1 MADMQVPDKVKSFWE
16 KKEGRTG
23 MIFTAGGIFGVLLIM
38 MKFGAALVAAAANT
52 VILGAYVIGIVV
64 VASILMNPRFR
75 AMCSF
80 IFQSAM
86 RWITSFF
93 ITIDPIGIL
102 KDYVEDLKAS
112 HAKMDEQ
119 IGKLKGVLAGLTRTI
134 KDNQETMKNSL
145 NLAQKAKE
153 RMGQAVDPLDV
164 SRMRMQA
171 KLKSNKAGR
180 LKESNRTYQELYNK
194 IEMIYRVLCKMY
206 TNCEFIIE
214 DTEDS
219 IKIKETEWKAVR
231 AAHGAMKSAMSVIN
245 GNSDKRA
252 IFEQTLEYMANDLDT
267 KVGEMERFMEVSQG
281 FLDGVDL
288 QNGVFEEKGF
298 EMLEQW
304 EKDAD
309 SWILGDEKATIIA
322 DSNNPNN
329 ILNLDRATVSGQ
341 PGANQYGNLFNKK

>member
-1 MADMQVPDKVKSFWE
+1 MSDKVKSFWD
-16 KKEGRTG
+16 KKEGKTG
-23 MIFTAGGIFGVLLIM
+23 MFFAAGGLLGVLLIM
-38 MKFGAALVAAAANT
+38 IKFGATLVAAAQNT
-52 VILGAYVIGIVV
+52 MILGLYVIGIV
-64 VASILMNPRFR
+64 SIAAVLMNPKFR
-75 AMCSF
+75 ALWSF
-80 IFQSAM
+80 LFQSAM
-86 RWITSFF
+86 RWITGLF

-102 KDYVEDLKAS
+102 KDYVADLKAS

-134 KDNQETMKNSL
+134 RENQTTMQDSL
-145 NLAQKAKE
+145 NLAKKAKE
-153 RMGQAVDPLDV
+153 KMTSAEDPLDA

-171 KLKSNKAGR
+171 KLKSNRAGR
-180 LKESNRTYQELYNK
+180 LQESNRTYQELYTK

-219 IKIKETEWKAVR
+219 IKVKETEWKAVR

-252 IFEQTLEYMANDLDT
+252 LFEQTLEYMANDLDT
-267 KVGEMERFMEVSQG
+267 KVGEMERFMEVSQS

-298 EMLEQW
+298 EMLEKW

-309 SWILGDEKATIIA
+309 SWILGDEKASIIA
-322 DSNNPNN
+322 NANNPNN
-329 ILNLDRATVSGQ
+329 ILNIDRATVASQ
-341 PGANQYGNLFNKK
+341 TSSSQYSNLFGK